1 MHNQNKILRVLQ
13 LISLLKKE
21 PAKSIR
27 FLSGILESTDRTV
40 YRYLDLVKEL
50 GFELQKDQNNKFLII
65 GSDDYETVSFSNEEA
80 SLLRDLVLSTGKES
94 KLKDSLLQK
103 IYLQSELAIQG
114 NQILRANIGKMVT
127 KINSAISE
135 NKRVLLK
142 SYHSINSQKISDRV
156 IEPISFTDNYNS
168 ICGFEVDTKINKFY
182 NLERITEVILLND
195 QQEFQKLH
203 QLDETDIFGFSKLN
217 GERFQVELSLTLKA
231 YILLKE
237 DYPKIKKH
245 IKKDKSSDVYN
256 LKIEVNNPKPITR
269 FILGLKEDIEII
281 GSPEFKNYL
290 KNYVF
295 TTLENNNSDFEN

>member
-1 MHNQNKILRVLQ
+1 MYNQNKILRVFQ

-40 YRYLDLVKEL
+40 YRYLDLMKEL

-65 GSDDYETVSFSNEEA
+65 GNDDYEPVSFSNEEA

-114 NQILRANIGKMVT
+114 NQILKANIGKMVT

-135 NKRVLLK
+135 NKRILLK
-142 SYHSINSQKISDRV
+142 NYHSINSQKISDRV
-156 IEPISFTDNYNS
+156 IEPICLTDNYNS
-168 ICGFEVDTKINKFY
+168 ICGFEVDTKTNKFY
-182 NLERITEVILLND
+182 NLERITEVILLNEH
-195 QQEFQKLH
+195 QEFQKLH
-203 QLDETDIFGFSKLN
+203 QIDETDIFGFSKLH

-237 DYPKIKKH
+237 EYPKIEKH
-245 IKKDKSSDVYN
+245 IKKNKKSNDYV
-256 LKIEVNNPKPITR
+256 LKIDVNNPKPITR
-269 FILGLKEDIEII
+269 FILGLKDDIEII
-281 GSPEFKNYL
+281 GSPKFKEYL
-290 KNYVF
+290 KIMY
-295 TTLENNNSDFEN
+295 

>member
-1 MHNQNKILRVLQ
+1 MYNQNKILRVFQ

-65 GSDDYETVSFSNEEA
+65 GNDEYETVSFSNEEA

-114 NQILRANIGKMVT
+114 NQILKANIGKMVT

-135 NKRVLLK
+135 NKRILLK
-142 SYHSINSQKISDRV
+142 NYHSINSQKISDRV
-156 IEPISFTDNYNS
+156 IEPICLTDNYNS
-168 ICGFEVDTKINKFY
+168 ICGFEVETKTNKFY
-182 NLERITEVILLND
+182 NLERITEVILLNE

-203 QLDETDIFGFSKLN
+203 QIDETDIFGFSKLN

-237 DYPKIKKH
+237 EYPKIEKH
-245 IKKDKSSDVYN
+245 IKKNKKSNNYV
-256 LKIEVNNPKPITR
+256 LKIDVNNPKPITR
-269 FILGLKEDIEII
+269 FILGLKDDIEII
-281 GSPEFKNYL
+281 GSPKFKEYL
-290 KNYVF
+290 KIMY
-295 TTLENNNSDFEN
+295 

>member
-1 MHNQNKILRVLQ
+1 MYNQNKILRVLQ

-65 GSDDYETVSFSNEEA
+65 GNDDYETVSFSNEEA
-80 SLLRDLVLSTGKES
+80 TLLRDLVLSTGKES

-114 NQILRANIGKMVT
+114 NHILKAQLGKMVT
-127 KINSAISE
+127 IINTAIRE
-135 NKRVLLK
+135 NKRVILK
-142 SYHSINSQKISDRV
+142 SYHSINSQKISDRL
-156 IEPISFTDNYNS
+156 IEPISLTENYNS
-168 ICGFEVDTKINKFY
+168 ICGFEVETKTNKYY
-182 NLERITEVILLND
+182 NLERITEVVLSNE
-195 QQEFQKLH
+195 QQEFQNLH
-203 QLDETDIFGFSKLN
+203 QLDEMDAFGFSKLN
-217 GERFQVELSLTLKA
+217 GESFQVELTLTLKA

-237 DYPKIKKH
+237 EYPKIEKY
-245 IKKDKSSDVYN
+245 IKKDKGSDAYY

-269 FILGLKEDIEII
+269 FILGLKDDIEVT
-281 GSPEFKNYL
+281 GSKSFLNHLSEI
-290 KNYVF
+290 
-295 TTLENNNSDFEN
+295 D

>member
-13 LISLLKKE
+13 LISILKKE

-65 GSDDYETVSFSNEEA
+65 GNEDFETISFSNEEA

-114 NQILRANIGKMVT
+114 NHILKAQLGKMVT
-127 KINSAISE
+127 IINTAINE
-135 NKRVLLK
+135 NKRVILK
-142 SYHSINSQKISDRV
+142 NYHSINSQKISDRL
-156 IEPISFTDNYNS
+156 IEPISLTDNYNS
-168 ICGFEVDTKINKFY
+168 VCGFEVETRTNKYY
-182 NLERITEVILLND
+182 NIERITEVIILNE
-195 QQEFQKLH
+195 QQEFQKFH
-203 QLDETDIFGFSKLN
+203 HLDEMDAFGFSKLN
-217 GERFQVELSLTLKA
+217 GETFQVELTLTLKA

-237 DYPKIKKH
+237 EYPKIEKH
-245 IKKDKSSDVYN
+245 IEKDKKSEFYI

-269 FILGLKEDIEII
+269 FILGLKDDIEVI
-281 GSPEFKNYL
+281 GSRAFL
-290 KNYVF
+290 KH
-295 TTLENNNSDFEN
+295 LSEID

>member
-1 MHNQNKILRVLQ
+1 MHNQHKILRVLQ

-65 GSDDYETVSFSNEEA
+65 GNDDFETVSFSNEEA

-94 KLKDSLLQK
+94 KLKDTLLKK

-127 KINSAISE
+127 KINTAIRE
-135 NKRVLLK
+135 NKRALLK
-142 SYHSINSQKISDRV
+142 SYHSINTQKISDRV
-156 IEPISFTDNYNS
+156 IEPISLTDNYNS
-168 ICGFEVDTKINKFY
+168 ICGFEIETKTNKYY
-182 NLERITEVILLND
+182 NLERITEVILLNE

-203 QLDETDIFGFSKLN
+203 QLDKMDVFGFSKLN
-217 GERFQVELSLTLKA
+217 GKRFRVELTLTLKA

-237 DYPKIKKH
+237 EYPKIGKY
-245 IKKDKSSDVYN
+245 IKKDKNSDIYN

-269 FILGLKEDIEII
+269 FILGLKEDIEVT
-281 GSPEFKNYL
+281 GSKSFL
-290 KNYVF
+290 KH
-295 TTLENNNSDFEN
+295 LSELD

>member
-1 MHNQNKILRVLQ
+1 MHNQHKILRVLQ

-65 GSDDYETVSFSNEEA
+65 GNDDFETVSFSNEEA

-94 KLKDSLLQK
+94 KLKDTLLKK

-114 NQILRANIGKMVT
+114 NQILKANIGKMVT
-127 KINSAISE
+127 KINTAIRE

-142 SYHSINSQKISDRV
+142 SYHSINTQKISDRV
-156 IEPISFTDNYNS
+156 IEPISLTDNYNS
-168 ICGFEVDTKINKFY
+168 ICGFEIETKTNKYY
-182 NLERITEVILLND
+182 NLERITEVILLNE

-203 QLDETDIFGFSKLN
+203 KLDKMDVFGFSKLN
-217 GERFQVELSLTLKA
+217 GKRFRVELTLTLKA

-237 DYPKIKKH
+237 EYPKIGKY
-245 IKKDKSSDVYN
+245 IKKDKNSDIDN
-256 LKIEVNNPKPITR
+256 LKIEINTPKPITR
-269 FILGLKEDIEII
+269 FILGLKEDIEVT
-281 GSPEFKNYL
+281 GSKSFL
-290 KNYVF
+290 KH
-295 TTLENNNSDFEN
+295 LSELD

>member
-1 MHNQNKILRVLQ
+1 MHNQHKILRVLQ

-27 FLSGILESTDRTV
+27 FLSVILESTDRTV

-65 GSDDYETVSFSNEEA
+65 GNDDFETVSFSNEEA

-94 KLKDSLLQK
+94 KLKDTLLQK

-127 KINSAISE
+127 KINTAIKE

-142 SYHSINSQKISDRV
+142 SYHSINTQKISDRV
-156 IEPISFTDNYNS
+156 IEPISLTDNYNS
-168 ICGFEVDTKINKFY
+168 ICGFEIETKTNKYY
-182 NLERITEVILLND
+182 NLERITEVILLNEP
-195 QQEFQKLH
+195 QEFQKLH
-203 QLDETDIFGFSKLN
+203 QLDKMDVFGFSKLN
-217 GERFQVELSLTLKA
+217 GKRFRVELTLTLKA

-237 DYPKIKKH
+237 EYPKIEKH
-245 IKKDKSSDVYN
+245 IKKDKKSDMYN

-269 FILGLKEDIEII
+269 FILGLKDDVEVT
-281 GSPEFKNYL
+281 GSKSFLNHLSEL
-290 KNYVF
+290 
-295 TTLENNNSDFEN
+295 D

>member
-1 MHNQNKILRVLQ
+1 
-13 LISLLKKE
+13 
-21 PAKSIR
+21 
-27 FLSGILESTDRTV
+27 
-40 YRYLDLVKEL
+40 
-50 GFELQKDQNNKFLII
+50 
-65 GSDDYETVSFSNEEA
+65 
-80 SLLRDLVLSTGKES
+80 
-94 KLKDSLLQK
+94 
-103 IYLQSELAIQG
+103 
-114 NQILRANIGKMVT
+114 MVT

-156 IEPISFTDNYNS
+156 IEPICLTDNYNS

-269 FILGLKEDIEII
+269 FILGLKDDIEII

-295 TTLENNNSDFEN
+295 TTLENNKSDFEN

>member
-50 GFELQKDQNNKFLII
+50 GFELKKDQNNKFII
-65 GSDDYETVSFSNEEA
+65 VGNDDFETVSFSNEEA

-114 NQILRANIGKMVT
+114 NQILKANLGKMVT
-127 KINSAISE
+127 KINTAISE

-142 SYHSINSQKISDRV
+142 SYHSINTQKISDRL
-156 IEPISFTDNYNS
+156 IEPICLTDNYNS
-168 ICGFEVDTKINKFY
+168 ICGFEVETKTNKYY
-182 NLERITEVILLND
+182 NIERITEVILLNE

-203 QLDETDIFGFSKLN
+203 QLDEMDAFGFSTLN
-217 GERFQVELSLTLKA
+217 GERFKVELTLTLRA

-237 DYPKIKKH
+237 EYPKIEKH

-269 FILGLKEDIEII
+269 FILGLKEDIEVT
-281 GSPEFKNYL
+281 GSKSFL
-290 KNYVF
+290 KH
-295 TTLENNNSDFEN
+295 LSELD

>member
-65 GSDDYETVSFSNEEA
+65 GNDDFETASFSNEEA
-80 SLLRDLVLSTGKES
+80 TLLRDLVLSTGKES
-94 KLKDSLLQK
+94 KLRDSLLQK

-114 NQILRANIGKMVT
+114 NQILKANLGIMVT
-127 KINSAISE
+127 KINTAIIE
-135 NKRVLLK
+135 NKRILLK

-156 IEPISFTDNYNS
+156 IEPIRFTDNYNS
-168 ICGFEVDTKINKFY
+168 ICGFELETKTNKYY
-182 NLERITEVILLND
+182 NIERITEVVLLNEEV
-195 QQEFQKLH
+195 QFQKFH
-203 QLDETDIFGFSKLN
+203 QLDEMDAFGFSKLN
-217 GERFQVELSLTLKA
+217 GETFQVELTLTLKA

-237 DYPKIKKH
+237 GYPKIEKH
-245 IKKDKSSDVYN
+245 INKDKNSDTYI

-269 FILGLKEDIEII
+269 FILGLKDDIEVT
-281 GSPEFKNYL
+281 GSKKFL
-290 KNYVF
+290 KH
-295 TTLENNNSDFEN
+295 LSDID